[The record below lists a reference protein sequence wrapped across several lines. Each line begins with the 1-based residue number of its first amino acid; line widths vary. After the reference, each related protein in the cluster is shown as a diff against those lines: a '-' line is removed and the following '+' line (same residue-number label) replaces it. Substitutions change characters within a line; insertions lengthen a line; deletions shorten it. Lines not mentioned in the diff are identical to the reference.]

1 MRTLLKPQ
9 NLALIALISFLLTGC
24 FVEDP
29 GPRQE
34 TERQYTIVDFDR
46 LEMGSGLHIDVEYS
60 SFFSVTASG
69 DRRNIDD
76 LIVKKEG
83 TTLVI
88 RYSNHHERRHDTFIK
103 ITTPV
108 LNAVNFSGGS
118 ESRVSGFT
126 AVEAFNVFL
135 SGGSVCQ
142 LDVDASMLTTVL
154 SGASYLNVRGSGD
167 VLDADI
173 SGASAL
179 KAFSFPVS
187 DATVHLSG
195 ASDARVTATDHLYV
209 TATGAS
215 HLVYRGNA
223 VLSSEVSGA
232 SSVSQE

>member
-1 MRTLLKPQ
+1 MTTLLKP
-9 NLALIALISFLLTGC
+9 LYFALIALVSLLLAGC

-34 TERQYTIVDFDR
+34 TERQFTIVDFDR
-46 LEMGSGLHIDVEYS
+46 LEMGSGLHIDVEYG

-76 LIVKKEG
+76 LIVKREG

-88 RYSNHHERRHDTFIK
+88 RYSNDHERRHDTFIR
-103 ITTPV
+103 ITMPS
-108 LNAVNFSGGS
+108 LDAVNFSGGS
-118 ESRVSGFT
+118 ESRVSGFYD
-126 AVEAFNVFL
+126 AEDFDVFL

-142 LDVDASMLTTVL
+142 LDVDATSLNTVL

-167 VLDADI
+167 VVDADI
-173 SGASAL
+173 SGASAF
-179 KAFSFPVS
+179 KAFNFPVS

-195 ASDARVTATDHLYV
+195 ASDAQITATDHLVV

-215 HLVYRGNA
+215 HLLYRGDA
-223 VLSSEVSGA
+223 LLTSEISGA
-232 SSVSQE
+232 SSVQQE